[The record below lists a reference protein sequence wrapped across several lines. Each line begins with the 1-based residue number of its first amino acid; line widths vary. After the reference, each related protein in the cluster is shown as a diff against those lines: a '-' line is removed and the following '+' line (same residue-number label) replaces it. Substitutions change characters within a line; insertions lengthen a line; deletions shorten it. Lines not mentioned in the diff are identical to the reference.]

1 MMFVEVINFPNLTLI
16 SPFIRN
22 PSKQGR
28 VNRSMIMSQD
38 TGSYLI
44 TFFCAISYYMVAS
57 RIWG

>member
-38 TGSYLI
+38 TVFYLI
-44 TFFCAISYYMVAS
+44 TLFCDISYYMVC
-57 RIWG
+57 